1 VWYAKSTAAVAVKL
15 ANLLEETMMRHA
27 ISRRDVMKGA
37 LLAGSVVPALGLVGN
52 DSRAAALTPLDPNDP
67 TAKALGFVTDAAK
80 VNAKTSPTYK
90 AGQRCA
96 TCAQYQGKP
105 ADASA
110 GCIIFA
116 GHSVPAGGWCSVWAQ
131 RPA

>member
-1 VWYAKSTAAVAVKL
+1 ML
-15 ANLLEETMMRHA
+15 HE
-27 ISRRDVMKGA
+27 ISRRDLVKGA
-37 LLAGSVVPALGLVGN
+37 LLAGSLVPALGLLGN
-52 DSRAAALTPLDPNDP
+52 EAQAAALTPLDPNDP
-67 TAKALGFVTDAAK
+67 MAKALSFVADATK

-90 AGQRCA
+90 AGQHCA

-105 ADASA
+105 AEASA
-110 GCIIFA
+110 GCTIFA